1 MVVACYRL
9 YLKHNHIY
17 MEKKPKKPSSIV
29 QIFKPYLG
37 IFTFSLIIILFANG
51 LNLVL
56 PKLIGNYIDIYH
68 QNQALLTNQSYLL
81 LGLLVLGIFVLATV
95 QTVMT
100 IYLSEKIARDL
111 RNKMINKISKSSF
124 SFVNN
129 IGASELITTFGS
141 DVNNVRSIASQGLVY
156 FLTAIILL
164 IGSCIMLLITN
175 WFLALIAIS
184 ILPIVIVL
192 FGFIFGRISPLF
204 KKSQLN
210 LSQINQVVNESIF
223 GSSLVRVLN
232 SQKWEEEK
240 FKKVNGTARDIS
252 LEIVTLFSLLIP
264 CINLVSNLAVVVIL
278 YVGGRQIVD
287 SSLTL
292 GQFTSFITYFNL
304 LITPIFI
311 LGFTSQSFS
320 RGFVSYARIEK
331 VLDAPDEAENGNHKA
346 EIKGNIAVKD
356 IDLDMGGRMVLQ
368 KINFEIKPGTRTAI
382 LGPTGAGK
390 SQLFNLLI
398 GLSQP
403 TSGEV
408 MIDGVALSD
417 WDRDNLLSQIG
428 LVFQDSLVFRGSIR
442 ENIVFSNLVSQENLN
457 NAVYT
462 SKLDE
467 FVDALE
473 NGLETNISERGS
485 TLSGGQKQRLMLAR
499 SLALRPKILLLDDFT
514 ARVDNQTEQEIWQ
527 RLKQNYPQ
535 ITLVS
540 ITQKIDAVKDFDQII
555 VLMEGELVG
564 VGTHEQLLKT
574 NPEYQQI
581 YSSQQTVEN

>member
-56 PKLIGNYIDIYH
+56 PKLIGNYIDIYQ

-141 DVNNVRSIASQGLVY
+141 DVNNVKSIASQGLVY

>member
-1 MVVACYRL
+1 
-9 YLKHNHIY
+9 
-17 MEKKPKKPSSIV
+17 MEKKPKKPSSLL
-29 QIFKPYLG
+29 QIFRPYLG
-37 IFTFSLIIILFANG
+37 LFSLSLAVIMAANG
-51 LNLVL
+51 LNLIL
-56 PKLIGNYIDIYH
+56 PKLIGNYIDSYQ
-68 QNQALLTNQSYLL
+68 QNQGLLTNQSYVV
-81 LGLLVLGIFVLATV
+81 LGVLVTGIFVLATL
-95 QTVMT
+95 QTIIT

-129 IGASELITTFGS
+129 IGASELITSFGS
-141 DVNNVRSIASQGLVY
+141 DVNNVKSIASQGLVY

-164 IGSCIMLLITN
+164 VGSCVMLLITN

-184 ILPIVIVL
+184 ILPVVIIL
-192 FGFIFGRISPLF
+192 FGFIFGKISPLF

-232 SQKWEEEK
+232 SQTWEEEK
-240 FKKVNGTARDIS
+240 FKKVNKTSRDIS
-252 LEIVTLFSLLIP
+252 LEIVSLFSLLIP

-292 GQFTSFITYFNL
+292 GEFTSFITYFNL

-320 RGFVSYARIEK
+320 RGFVSYGRIEK
-331 VLDAPDEAENGNHKA
+331 VLNAPDEVENGHHISQ
-346 EIKGNIAVKD
+346 IKGNILVKD
-356 IDLDMGGRMVLQ
+356 INLEMGGRKVLQ
-368 KINFEIKPGTRTAI
+368 NINFEIKPGTRTAI
-382 LGPTGAGK
+382 IGPTGAGK

-398 GLSQP
+398 GLSRS
-403 TSGEV
+403 TSGEILV
-408 MIDGVALSD
+408 DDVALGE
-417 WDRDNLLSQIG
+417 WDKDNLLSQIG
-428 LVFQDSLVFRGSIR
+428 LVFQDSLVFRGSIK
-442 ENIVFSNLVSQENLN
+442 ENIVFSNLVSQENLD

-462 SKLDE
+462 SRLDE
-467 FVDALE
+467 FVDSLE
-473 NGLETNISERGS
+473 SGLETQVSERGS

-499 SLALRPKILLLDDFT
+499 SLALEPKILLLDDFT
-514 ARVDNQTEQEIWQ
+514 ARVDTQTEEEIWK

-540 ITQKIDAVKDFDQII
+540 ITQKIEAVKNFDQII

-564 VGTHEQLLKT
+564 VGKHDQLLKT
-574 NPEYQQI
+574 NTEYQQI